1 MKTLTVR
8 LEDELMNK
16 IEELSAL
23 KDKSKSDFVREALIQ
38 QVDNVQVEQRNIP
51 QEVKNKTEF
60 LLQILSCGKFNE
72 FNEMNFKLITGEVEK
87 LWHMVRQ

>member
-1 MKTLTVR
+1 
-8 LEDELMNK
+8 MNK

-72 FNEMNFKLITGEVEK
+72 MNFKLITGEVEK
-87 LWHMVRQ
+87 LWQMVRQ